1 MNYAPRAIAGSAAQL
16 AVQARAQFIMRTYGH
31 LLGAVLAFAACEVFL
46 FTSGLYRP
54 ILRVLSGSG
63 MGMLLVLGGFVAL
76 GALFRNLAHSAR
88 SQSTQYLGLGAYVVL
103 QALIFVPLLWMAD
116 NYAPGAIQS
125 AGVVTLLGFTGLT
138 AVVFTTRRDFSFLSS
153 VIRWGFILALVAIVA
168 AAIFGFSLGTFF
180 SVAMVGLAGAAVLN
194 DTSNVL
200 HHFPED
206 SYVAAALEL
215 FASIAL
221 MFWYVLRLLMG
232 SSRD

>member
-16 AVQARAQFIMRTYGH
+16 AVKARAQFIMRTYGH
-31 LLGAVLAFAACEVFL
+31 LLGAILAFAACEVFL
-46 FTSGLYRP
+46 FTSGLYVP

-76 GALFRNLAHSAR
+76 GALFRSLAHSAR

-116 NYAPGAIQS
+116 NYAPGAIKS
-125 AGVVTLLGFTGLT
+125 AALVTLLGFTGLT
-138 AVVFTTRRDFSFLSS
+138 AVVFTTRRDFSFLGA

-168 AAIFGFSLGTFF
+168 AVIFGFSLGTFF
-180 SVAMVGLAGAAVLN
+180 SVAMVGLAGAAVLY

-221 MFWYVLRLLMG
+221 MFWYVLRLFMG
-232 SSRD
+232 NSRE